1 VKQKV
6 ILALFM
12 AITFGIFAPMQV
24 NALGLKVAPLEYKT
38 TLQED
43 ERKQGFIDISNPST
57 QPVSVKTSVQA
68 FKQINNQ
75 GGLQFFEDKH
85 IEKGITL
92 DLSKFELGPR
102 QAVRMPFVIDGTNLP
117 AGDVYAAVFFTTEP
131 KKKTNGVGQLVRV
144 GTLLSIVNKTPGQR
158 SAELTKLQ
166 LPFVQLNENAS
177 GSYSIKNSS
186 SAGGFYP
193 EVSITSWPG
202 GEDKK
207 VQSSLLFSG
216 HERSNDFTINTG
228 YGIHLVEV
236 SYGSSKKS
244 AWVITAAPWMIML
257 LGVIIII
264 GLVELILI
272 KKRRKLVRKTE
283 SKNK

>member
-1 VKQKV
+1 
-6 ILALFM
+6 M

-117 AGDVYAAVFFTTEP
+117 AGDVYAAVF
-131 KKKTNGVGQLVRV
+131 LR
-144 GTLLSIVNKTPGQR
+144 LSR
-158 SAELTKLQ
+158 
-166 LPFVQLNENAS
+166 
-177 GSYSIKNSS
+177 
-186 SAGGFYP
+186 
-193 EVSITSWPG
+193 
-202 GEDKK
+202 
-207 VQSSLLFSG
+207 
-216 HERSNDFTINTG
+216 
-228 YGIHLVEV
+228 
-236 SYGSSKKS
+236 
-244 AWVITAAPWMIML
+244 
-257 LGVIIII
+257 
-264 GLVELILI
+264 
-272 KKRRKLVRKTE
+272 KKRRMG
-283 SKNK
+283 